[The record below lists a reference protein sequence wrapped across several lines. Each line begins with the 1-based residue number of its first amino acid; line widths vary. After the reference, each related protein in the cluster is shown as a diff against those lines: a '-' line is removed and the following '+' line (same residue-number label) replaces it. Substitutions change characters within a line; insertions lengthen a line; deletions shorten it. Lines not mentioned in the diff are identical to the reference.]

1 MGKAK
6 RECSKMSK
14 QSLDKVIGCLDDFIQ
29 RVYDEA
35 GLKIPDEFYSKKE
48 ASRIVDTLTAKGMGI
63 DISREKS

>member
-1 MGKAK
+1 
-6 RECSKMSK
+6 
-14 QSLDKVIGCLDDFIQ
+14 
-29 RVYDEA
+29 VYDEA